1 MSTAQIAT
9 GGVPYVTTGKAP
21 PNPRPVPV
29 YRDTWVKRTYQVSK
43 TVATGTQA
51 SLKANEL
58 GPTVAGDIGFVDKIT
73 VWGLNPGSGLSAA
86 LNQST
91 VTDSD
96 LSDPLTVKDFGSA
109 TSLPGVTFKV
119 PLGHAKA
126 VDLHDVIVLAT
137 ADPAITTAL
146 LTNNSFVFQVTLW
159 VST

>member
-1 MSTAQIAT
+1 
-9 GGVPYVTTGKAP
+9 
-21 PNPRPVPV
+21 
-29 YRDTWVKRTYQVSK
+29 VSK

-91 VTDSD
+91 VTDSG
-96 LSDPLTVKDFGSA
+96 LSDPITVKDFGSA

-126 VDLHDVIVLAT
+126 VDLHDVTVLAT

-159 VST
+159 VSI